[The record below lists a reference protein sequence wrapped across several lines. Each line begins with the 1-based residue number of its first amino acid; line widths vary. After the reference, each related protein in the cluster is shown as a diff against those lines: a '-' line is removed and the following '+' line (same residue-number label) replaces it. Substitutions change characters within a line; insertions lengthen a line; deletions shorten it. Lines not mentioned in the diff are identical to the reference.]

1 MKDYMVVAD
10 TIQKQLQGCT
20 VTDAKGTHK
29 GFIAMISWGA
39 KNFVGHE
46 ANDEGAGALCFQVK
60 GRKFKGA
67 VKIRLLWNDT
77 YKIEFWRTRRPAIK
91 MVHSTKDVYFYD
103 LAQIIDNYVEGA
115 AA

>member
-10 TIQKQLQGCT
+10 TIRKQLLGCT

-29 GFIAMISWGA
+29 GSIVMMSWGA
-39 KNFVGHE
+39 TNFVGDK
-46 ANDEGAGALCFQVK
+46 ANDEGYGALCFQVK
-60 GRKFKGA
+60 GRKFKGT

-77 YKIEFWRTRRPAIK
+77 YKVEFWKTRRPAIK
-91 MVHSTKDVYFYD
+91 MVHSTQDVYFYD